1 MKISIIE
8 LVKKIPRFSGY
19 LLQMIFYYIVSIF
32 YKDREKYKDAWLI
45 CERGTEARD
54 NGYWMFKY
62 IREKHPEQ
70 KVYYIINKKNKIDY
84 EKVKKLGEVIE
95 YNSFQH
101 KIALILSNVYIST
114 HIGYINIWSYLL
126 YKKVFDRKNKKKYI
140 FLQHGVTKDDMS
152 DLLNKRINQINL
164 FITSTF
170 DDRNSILNNPN

>member
-1 MKISIIE
+1 
-8 LVKKIPRFSGY
+8 
-19 LLQMIFYYIVSIF
+19 
-32 YKDREKYKDAWLI
+32 
-45 CERGTEARD
+45 
-54 NGYWMFKY
+54 MFKY

-140 FLQHGVTKDDMS
+140 FYNTELQRM
-152 DLLNKRINQINL
+152 I
-164 FITSTF
+164 
-170 DDRNSILNNPN
+170 

>member
-126 YKKVFDRKNKKKYI
+126 YKKVLTEKTRKNI
-140 FLQHGVTKDDMS
+140 FFTTRSYRG
-152 DLLNKRINQINL
+152 
-164 FITSTF
+164 
-170 DDRNSILNNPN
+170 